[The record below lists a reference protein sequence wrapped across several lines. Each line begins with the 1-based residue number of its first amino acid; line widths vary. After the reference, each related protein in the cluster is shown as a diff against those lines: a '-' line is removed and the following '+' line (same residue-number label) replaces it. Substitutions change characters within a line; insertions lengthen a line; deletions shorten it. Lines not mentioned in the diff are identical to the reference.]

1 MSKSEKLIEL
11 LQDSMG
17 LRVDAETAESMLR
30 VAQSRGES
38 GYVQWMSRDGQ
49 TFSPASLT
57 SAKLTPGLYE
67 IGCNMNSG
75 IFFDKLS
82 VSTEG
87 LIRLPDTAS
96 DAVIEEIQ
104 NFWGKELLFRQFN
117 INYKRGILLWG
128 PPGSGKTATV
138 RIVCNDV
145 IKRGGVVLKFWDANL
160 SSKGIRLFRDI
171 QPETPCVVLME
182 DLDSILKC
190 NMETEVINT
199 LDGIDK
205 VDKVL
210 FLATTNYPEL
220 LGDRVVNRPSRFDRR
235 YFIGPPNEKSRELF
249 FTYLLSKAK
258 TNIPPEEIKTWVVDT
273 DGMSIAHLK
282 ELFVARVILGTPY
295 KQAIEILRNMEIS
308 PSSEDYSGKNKRA
321 AVMQLGPTEGYT
333 KPDYSR

>member
-11 LQDSMG
+11 LRDELG
-17 LRVDAETAESMLR
+17 LRVDANTAEGMLR

-38 GYVQWMSRDGQ
+38 GYVQWMSSDGQ
-49 TFSPASLT
+49 TFSPASTT
-57 SAKLTPGLYE
+57 SDILTPGLYSIE
-67 IGCNMNSG
+67 SNPMRGLY
-75 IFFDKLS
+75 FDKLS

-104 NFWGKELLFRQFN
+104 NFWSKEALFRQFN
-117 INYKRGILLWG
+117 ITYKRGILLWG

-145 IKRGGVVLKFWDANL
+145 IQRGGVVLKFFDAGL
-160 SSKGIRLFRDI
+160 SSRGIRLFRDI

-182 DLDSILKC
+182 DLDSILQC

-210 FLATTNYPEL
+210 FLATTNYPEK

-235 YFIGPPNEKSRELF
+235 YFIGPPNEKSRALF
-249 FTYLLSKAK
+249 LAHLFSKAK
-258 TNIPPEEIKTWVVDT
+258 TGVPVAEVNTWVKDT
-273 DGMSIAHLK
+273 EGMSIAHLK

-295 KQAIEILRNMEIS
+295 DQAIKILRNMEITPTS
-308 PSSEDYSGKNKRA
+308 DEYSSRGKKA
-321 AVMQLGPTEGYT
+321 YATAVDVDAPQPAGYN
-333 KPDYSR
+333 R